1 MDPCNNTCIIT
12 LFHVNYKPGVRV
24 SSGRIS
30 ESKKSIVNKW
40 NDDADLTTKM
50 KKSEVVFF
58 INFKYYLE

>member
-1 MDPCNNTCIIT
+1 MDPCNNTCIST

-40 NDDADLTTKM
+40 NDDADLTTEM

>member
-12 LFHVNYKPGVRV
+12 LFHVIYKPGVRV

-40 NDDADLTTKM
+40 NDDADLTTEM